1 MPKIE
6 FLSTAAMAQVFACR
20 GPPLFFAIAT
30 SLLPVLGVFH
40 LIYIVTGPIK
50 CWGCKLVFFPMKIP
64 IASKLE
70 ISVER
75 TVALLPVSCATPNL
89 SSSCDRSVK
98 EATALAHHAYFRGN

>member
-40 LIYIVTGPIK
+40 LIYSNRPHQMLGLQA
-50 CWGCKLVFFPMKIP
+50 C
-64 IASKLE
+64 
-70 ISVER
+70 
-75 TVALLPVSCATPNL
+75 LLPHENSNSKQAR
-89 SSSCDRSVK
+89 D
-98 EATALAHHAYFRGN
+98 